1 MFALLMGLM
10 TTKLQNSAVFVVL
23 SCRLLSETLELSNK
37 HDRRGGLLS
46 LEFSALQAI
55 LHAGPAW
62 LCECGS
68 RCGGR
73 TVEGPSPALP
83 SLLPTC

>member
-1 MFALLMGLM
+1 VFAVLMGLM
-10 TTKLQNSAVFVVL
+10 MTKLQNSAVFVVL
-23 SCRLLSETLELSNK
+23 SPRLLSETLELSNK
-37 HDRRGGLLS
+37 QDRRAGLLS
-46 LEFSALQAI
+46 LEFRALQVI

-62 LCECGS
+62 LCEYGS

-73 TVEGPSPALP
+73 TVEGLSPALP